1 MATVSE
7 LERAIEA
14 EDPAVTA
21 ARAEGIERA
30 MAPIRADI
38 ESLPAG
44 RERERFVDTPLWDLF
59 RRDRALLRRAAER
72 ARRTASRPAVCA
84 RSGSRPRESRRR
96 SFRTAASGRGDPSSD
111 SDEPPLPELAR
122 TAAASAR
129 MVARIA
135 RRERRRFSYRPGEAV
150 A

>member
-44 RERERFVDTPLWDLF
+44 PERERFMNTPLWDLF

-72 ARRTASRPAVCA
+72 TRRTASRPAVCA
-84 RSGSRPRESRRR
+84 RGGSRPREPRRR
-96 SFRTAASGRGDPSSD
+96 SVRTAASGRGDPSSD
-111 SDEPPLPELAR
+111 SDDPPQPDLAR
-122 TAAASAR
+122 LSVASSRLWAHGR
-129 MVARIA
+129 
-135 RRERRRFSYRPGEAV
+135 RREARQRLA